1 MACYDGVMD
10 AFSTSSRLPFFNPE
24 LHALAFCIVGNH
36 ETAQSLVE
44 RALSAYALHH
54 HELEYGEHPWTL
66 SIDELSEW
74 TPKHRLEL
82 MEQLWEVLKREKDHS
97 QSASGFYALG
107 MSERIA
113 LFLRARTPLD
123 LEDIARLLQISN
135 ADAVALLE
143 RARRELL
150 EREAPGL
157 LVESEKSDCRHSMK
171 AEALAALDVD
181 RFSDDFL
188 VRHMQSCQT
197 CTESYSSAKKK
208 RHAWLA
214 FIPEGT
220 IPREMQREFE
230 DRLPKMLKQVL
241 PENKKSMKYNAR
253 KVGRGS
259 TAVGLDLFR
268 TMIKPGFVFTV
279 AGVVILTWAFW
290 ASR

>member
-1 MACYDGVMD
+1 MD

-24 LHALAFCIVGNH
+24 LHALAFCVVGNH
-36 ETAQSLVE
+36 EGAQNLVE

-54 HELEYGEHPWTL
+54 QELEYGEHPWTL

-82 MEQLWEVLKREKDHS
+82 MEQLWEVLKREKVS
-97 QSASGFYALG
+97 ASNASGFYGLG
-107 MSERIA
+107 VSERIA

-135 ADAVALLE
+135 ADTVALLE

-157 LVESEKSDCRHSMK
+157 LAESDTSKCRHSMK

-188 VRHMQSCQT
+188 VRHMESCQT
-197 CTESYSSAKKK
+197 CTESYSAAKKK
-208 RHAWLA
+208 RDAWLA

-230 DRLPKMLKQVL
+230 ERLPKMLKEVL
-241 PENKKSMKYNAR
+241 PENRNSMRFAAK

-259 TAVGLDLFR
+259 AAVSLDLAR
-268 TMIKPGFVFTV
+268 TLVKPGFVFTV
-279 AGVVILTWAFW
+279 AGVVILTLAFW
-290 ASR
+290 ASRN